1 MRAGDL
7 DRRIRI
13 QSRTLPTTFGDELE
27 TFTDEATVWASKMD
41 VTGRERI
48 RGVVEVAEGTTVFRI
63 RWRSGMTPKK
73 RIIYDGTVYDISHV
87 AEIGRRE
94 GLDITAVANG
104 ETA

>member
-13 QSRTLPTTFGDELE
+13 QSRTLPNTFGDNLE
-27 TFTDEATVWASKMD
+27 TFEDEVTVWASKMD

-63 RWRSGMTPKK
+63 RWRSGMTPEK
-73 RIIYDGTVYDISHV
+73 RIIYNGMVYDIRHI
-87 AEIGRRE
+87 AESGRRE

-104 ETA
+104 DTE